1 MSVAGAVSDAL
12 LRRLDAESAIRRL
25 VSTYCDAVHRLDADA
40 AGALFAPDAAIRIA
54 DFPEIRGR
62 EAITEGM
69 RQTFATS
76 AYLFQ
81 QCDTGMIE
89 IEGESARARLSVFE
103 VNRRAGEDRLGL
115 IFGFYEDEYALLAEG
130 WRFHRRRYTL
140 SLRALAP
147 ADKLQQGAP
156 FMPGLPFAG

>member
-1 MSVAGAVSDAL
+1 MSGTL
-12 LRRLDAESAIRRL
+12 LHRLEAESAIRRL
-25 VSTYCDAVHRLDADA
+25 VSTYCDAVNRLDADA
-40 AGALFAPDAAIRIA
+40 AGCLFAPDAVIRIA
-54 DFPEIRGR
+54 DYPAISGR

-69 RQTFATS
+69 RQTFAAS

-81 QCDTGMIE
+81 QCDTGLIE
-89 IEGESARARLSVFE
+89 VQGEIARARLSVFE

-140 SLRALAP
+140 SLRTLVP
-147 ADKLQQGAP
+147 ADKVQQGAP
-156 FMPGLPFAG
+156 FVPGLALAI